1 MIHFSL
7 IYTHI
12 KNSIDGQPY
21 HLTQAFKRKKQPRG
35 TIKGGHYMRGCMCTY
50 AYMCGAVDS

>member
-21 HLTQAFKRKKQPRG
+21 HLTQAFKRKKAGSGDNRG
-35 TIKGGHYMRGCMCTY
+35 FIGAP
-50 AYMCGAVDS
+50 AYMYVCIRAGTF